1 MLALAT
7 IFGSS
12 FVLALSGAMMPGPLL
27 SVTISESPSRGFMTG
42 PLLIAGHA
50 LLEGAM
56 VAALLLG
63 LAPFLVQDR
72 VFVVIA
78 LAGAVILLWMAAG
91 MFRSLPSLS
100 LDVTKSR
107 KQRSN
112 LVVAGIILSLANPY
126 WTVWWATIG
135 LGYILYCKGFGPA
148 GVSVF
153 FIGHIMADLFWY
165 GAVSAAMG
173 RGRHLLSDRLYRVII
188 GICAGFLVFFSGVF
202 VYAGV
207 HRILML

>member
-12 FVLALSGAMMPGPLL
+12 FVLALSGALMPGPLL
-27 SVTISESPSRGFMTG
+27 GVTISESPSRGFMTG

-50 LLEGAM
+50 VLEGAM

-78 LAGAVILLWMAAG
+78 LLGAVILFWMALG
-91 MFRSLPSLS
+91 MFRSLHSLS
-100 LDVTKSR
+100 LDFAENG
-107 KQRSN
+107 KQRTN
-112 LVVAGIILSLANPY
+112 LVLAGIVLSLANPY
-126 WTVWWATIG
+126 WFVWWATIG
-135 LGYILYCKGFGPA
+135 LGYILYCRGFGPV

-153 FIGHIMADLFWY
+153 FIGHIMADLIWY
-165 GAVSAAMG
+165 GAVSTAIS
-173 RGRHLLSDRLYRVII
+173 RGRHLLSDKLYRII
-188 GICAGFLVFFSGVF
+188 TGICAGFLVFFAGMF

-207 HRILML
+207 HRIVM

>member
-50 LLEGAM
+50 VLEGAM
-56 VAALLLG
+56 VVALLLG

-78 LAGAVILLWMAAG
+78 LAGSVILLWMAVG
-91 MFRSLPSLS
+91 MFRSLSLLS
-100 LDVTKSR
+100 LDFSESG

-112 LVVAGIILSLANPY
+112 LVLAGIILSLANPY
-126 WTVWWATIG
+126 WFVWWATIG
-135 LGYILYCKGFGPA
+135 LGYILYCKGFGPV
-148 GVSVF
+148 GVAVF
-153 FIGHIMADLFWY
+153 FIGHITADLFWY
-165 GAVSAAMG
+165 AAVSTAIG
-173 RGRHLLSDRLYRVII
+173 RGRHLLSDKRYRVII
-188 GICAGFLVFFSGVF
+188 GICAGVLVFFAGVF
-202 VYAGV
+202 AYAGV
-207 HRILML
+207 HRILM

>member
-50 LLEGAM
+50 VLELAM
-56 VAALLLG
+56 VVALLLG
-63 LAPFLVQDR
+63 LAPILVQDR
-72 VFVVIA
+72 AFVIIA
-78 LAGAVILLWMAAG
+78 LAGALILLWMALG
-91 MFRSLPSLS
+91 MFRSLPSLR
-100 LDVTKSR
+100 LDFAESG

-112 LVVAGIILSLANPY
+112 LFLAGIVLSLANPY
-126 WTVWWATIG
+126 WAVWWATIG
-135 LGYILYCKGFGPA
+135 LGYILYCKGFGLA
-148 GVSVF
+148 GVGVF

-165 GAVSAAMG
+165 GAVSTAIG
-173 RGRHLLSDRLYRVII
+173 RGRHFLSDKIYRVII
-188 GICAGFLVFFSGVF
+188 GICAGFLMFFAGIF
-202 VYAGV
+202 AYAGV
-207 HRILML
+207 LRIFM